1 MDLEM
6 KCPQDLENIYHIYIC
21 VCHIHIYV
29 CISYD
34 IPFLLSD
41 VKKMEHVQPLLKS
54 LRAISSSDSLQIIS
68 DSSDL

>member
-1 MDLEM
+1 M
-6 KCPQDLENIYHIYIC
+6 CVFIVCIYIY
-21 VCHIHIYV
+21 VIYIYV
-29 CISYD
+29 IYIYTCISYD

-68 DSSDL
+68 DTSDL

>member
-1 MDLEM
+1 M
-6 KCPQDLENIYHIYIC
+6 CVFIVCIYIY
-21 VCHIHIYV
+21 IYV
-29 CISYD
+29 IYIYTCISYD

-68 DSSDL
+68 DTSDL